1 MFQTSRHVLIQYRYN
16 GSSTVSS
23 EGSCRRRCRG
33 DERAD
38 ITRRLSERFLSLLPA
53 LRASNSHRGYYE

>member
-1 MFQTSRHVLIQYRYN
+1 MRNVLCCIATEGAAAIMFQTSRHVLIQYRYN

-38 ITRRLSERFLSLLPA
+38 I
-53 LRASNSHRGYYE
+53 